1 MFEHKIFTMEL
12 AGREL
17 SVEIGKIAQL
27 ASGSAILKYG
37 ETMVMVNVSKSAEP
51 REGVDFFPLSVD
63 YEEKLYSVGKIPGGF
78 LKREGK
84 ASEKA
89 TLTSRLIDRPI
100 RPLFPKGFRNDVQV
114 VATVL
119 SVDHDCTPDVVA
131 MIGSSVALSISEIPF
146 NGPTGSVNVGL
157 VDGALVINPTA
168 EQREKSSLH
177 LTVSGT
183 KDAVMMVEAGADE
196 VPESLMLEA
205 ILTAHEEIKKIVAF
219 IEEIVAE
226 VGKEKMEFIEPKAD
240 EDIEAKVRELATDKM
255 KEAVRVIEK
264 LERQEAMDA
273 VKNEVLDSFDEE
285 ALEEFGGDIVA
296 VLDKIIKEE
305 VRKIVKSTDALIALD
320 EAYMEFGD
328 ESLIDEVMNYDNLL
342 IVKTL
347 SKAFSLAGIRM
358 GYIVANEDIINS
370 IEKVR
375 APYNLNS
382 LSTYIATE
390 ALRQKDRMYDYVKSI
405 KEEREKMYKTLID
418 LGVKAYKSSANFI
431 FFKSDIE
438 DLQKKL
444 IQKDV
449 LIRKFSSKLEGFYR
463 VSIGTKEQNQK
474 FLEALKEVI

>member
-1 MFEHKIFTMEL
+1 MW
-12 AGREL
+12 
-17 SVEIGKIAQL
+17 
-27 ASGSAILKYG
+27 
-37 ETMVMVNVSKSAEP
+37 
-51 REGVDFFPLSVD
+51 
-63 YEEKLYSVGKIPGGF
+63 
-78 LKREGK
+78 
-84 ASEKA
+84 
-89 TLTSRLIDRPI
+89 
-100 RPLFPKGFRNDVQV
+100 
-114 VATVL
+114 
-119 SVDHDCTPDVVA
+119 
-131 MIGSSVALSISEIPF
+131 ALSIIEDIQKNSPKLIILCNP
-146 NGPTGSVNVGL
+146 NNPTGSV
-157 VDGALVINPTA
+157 
-168 EQREKSSLH
+168 
-177 LTVSGT
+177 LT
-183 KDAVMMVEAGADE
+183 
-196 VPESLMLEA
+196 
-205 ILTAHEEIKKIVAF
+205 
-219 IEEIVAE
+219 
-226 VGKEKMEFIEPKAD
+226 
-240 EDIEAKVRELATDKM
+240 
-255 KEAVRVIEK
+255 
-264 LERQEAMDA
+264 
-273 VKNEVLDSFDEE
+273 
-285 ALEEFGGDIVA
+285 
-296 VLDKIIKEE
+296 KEE

-474 FLEALKEVI
+474 FLEALKEVM

>member
-240 EDIEAKVRELATDKM
+240 EDIESKVRELATDKM

-273 VKNEVLDSFDEE
+273 VKVEVLDSFDEE
-285 ALEEFGGDIVA
+285 TLEEFEGDIVS

-305 VRKIVKSTDALIALD
+305 VRKMIVHEGRRPDARKTDEIRPIWCDCGFIPRTHGSGLFTRGQTQVMTITTLGALGDVQILDGLD
-320 EAYMEFGD
+320 EEESKRYMHHYNFPAY
-328 ESLIDEVMNYDNLL
+328 SVCEVYLL
-342 IVKTL
+342 
-347 SKAFSLAGIRM
+347 
-358 GYIVANEDIINS
+358 
-370 IEKVR
+370 
-375 APYNLNS
+375 
-382 LSTYIATE
+382 
-390 ALRQKDRMYDYVKSI
+390 
-405 KEEREKMYKTLID
+405 
-418 LGVKAYKSSANFI
+418 
-431 FFKSDIE
+431 
-438 DLQKKL
+438 
-444 IQKDV
+444 
-449 LIRKFSSKLEGFYR
+449 
-463 VSIGTKEQNQK
+463 
-474 FLEALKEVI
+474 